1 MSKKIMKLLSFK
13 QNCYLKPL
21 LMMCFFILLLSSSIV
36 STQAQA
42 KTDDPIGE
50 KLCNI
55 VGILSGKTTKALCLV
70 AIVVLGITTFM
81 GKVNMSTAVI
91 TICAIII
98 TTQSAKVYEF
108 IAGKDANGGS
118 NTQCEAS
125 K

>member
-1 MSKKIMKLLSFK
+1 MKLLSFK

-21 LMMCFFILLLSSSIV
+21 LMLCFFVLLLSSSIV
-36 STQAQA
+36 SAQEV
-42 KTDDPIGE
+42 TDPIGE

-108 IAGKDANGGS
+108 IAGKDANGN
-118 NTQCEAS
+118 NTTCEKS

>member
-1 MSKKIMKLLSFK
+1 MRLLSFK

-21 LMMCFFILLLSSSIV
+21 LMLCFFILLFSNSIV
-36 STQAQA
+36 SAQA
-42 KTDDPIGE
+42 EAATNDPIGE

-55 VGILSGKTTKALCLV
+55 VGILSGKTTKALCLI
-70 AIVVLGITTFM
+70 AIIILGITTFM
-81 GKVNMSTAVI
+81 GKVNTSTAVI

-108 IAGKDANGGS
+108 IAGKDTNGN
-118 NTQCEAS
+118 NTQCEQN

>member
-1 MSKKIMKLLSFK
+1 MRLLSFK

-21 LMMCFFILLLSSSIV
+21 LILCFFILILATSSIV
-36 STQAQA
+36 SAQ
-42 KTDDPIGE
+42 KVDNTDPIGE

-55 VGILSGKTTKALCLV
+55 VDILSGKTVKALCLV

-91 TICAIII
+91 TVCAIVI
-98 TTQSAKVYEF
+98 TTQAPKVYEF
-108 IAGKDANGGS
+108 IAGKDANG
-118 NTQCEAS
+118 NNIQCEKS

>member
-1 MSKKIMKLLSFK
+1 MKLLSFK
-13 QNCYLKPL
+13 HNCYLRPL
-21 LMMCFFILLLSSSIV
+21 LMVVFLMLLLFSGIV
-36 STQAQA
+36 SA
-42 KTDDPIGE
+42 KAEESTDPIGE

-108 IAGKDANGGS
+108 IAGKDTNGKS
-118 NTQCEAS
+118 TTCEKS
-125 K
+125 S